1 MIRAYNEAYLSDA
14 KRNLALAFDYIINEY
29 GMEPDRAARLFIA
42 SGYAELFG
50 KGNPAVISGMTG
62 AELGMAILEK
72 TQQNPNLPPPIP
84 FLDLSPE
91 YWAGWAL
98 AEFQWASGRS
108 FRDIFERVAFEE
120 ILSMYSVYHEM
131 DVSKFVEEMERRC
144 LKPLEKTRLSIC
156 RKNRGFSQS
165 ELAEASGVGIK
176 SIQMY
181 EQRLNDIDKAQVH
194 TVYKLARAIG
204 CNVEDILE
212 QPTNI
217 DREDLALSLAGII
230 PADITLEKARNE
242 RLMSK

>member
-62 AELGMAILEK
+62 GELGMAILEK

-84 FLDLSPE
+84 FLDMSPE

-98 AEFQWASGRS
+98 AEYQWASGRT
-108 FRDIFERVAFEE
+108 FKDIFERVAFEE

-144 LKPLEKTRLSIC
+144 LKPLEKTR
-156 RKNRGFSQS
+156 
-165 ELAEASGVGIK
+165 
-176 SIQMY
+176 
-181 EQRLNDIDKAQVH
+181 
-194 TVYKLARAIG
+194 
-204 CNVEDILE
+204 
-212 QPTNI
+212 
-217 DREDLALSLAGII
+217 
-230 PADITLEKARNE
+230 
-242 RLMSK
+242 